1 MADGRLQPFDGDLDD
16 YKDWLFQTKLGKGTN
31 VLPAA
36 GKENKTAFPVAEPVA
51 PVVDKK
57 EQKRQDAEQRQRTA
71 TLRKPIEN
79 KIKTLE
85 QQIAKRN
92 EQKALVDTQLA
103 EPAIYDAANKAK
115 LKTLMADQ
123 AYYTKDLAQ
132 LEGEWLG
139 LQEQLEALT

>member
-1 MADGRLQPFDGDLDD
+1 MRKPL
-16 YKDWLFQTKLGKGTN
+16 
-31 VLPAA
+31 
-36 GKENKTAFPVAEPVA
+36 ENKV
-51 PVVDKK
+51 
-57 EQKRQDAEQRQRTA
+57 
-71 TLRKPIEN
+71 
-79 KIKTLE
+79 KTLE

-92 EQKALVDTQLA
+92 EQKALVDAQLA

-139 LQEQLEALT
+139 LQEQLEALV